1 MLKLS
6 GHFYI
11 GGIMDFN
18 LETLESIL
26 ALVGAAVTFA
36 TAVVKFTPTTKDD
49 AILEKVVKVFE
60 FFSIVNRKKV

>member
-1 MLKLS
+1 
-6 GHFYI
+6 
-11 GGIMDFN
+11 MDFN
-18 LETLESIL
+18 TETLESIL

-49 AILEKVVKVFE
+49 AILEKVIKVFE